1 MKHLAEDDSPAEAR
15 SVGARL
21 WYLVLFM
28 ASSTP
33 ERFGD
38 YELHER
44 LGVGGMAETFV
55 AIRRGPGGF
64 EQRVCLKRILPT
76 FINDAEF
83 VQMFLREA
91 RLSALLHHGHI
102 ARVLDFG
109 MADGAHYLT
118 LELIEG
124 TDLRALLRHLRMRAE
139 TLNAG
144 LTSYIAHALAA
155 ALDFAHTA
163 DDEGHAAGIIHRDV
177 SPSNVLLSNAGE
189 IKLADFGIA
198 KATNLPGSI
207 QSGALKG
214 KVPYMAPEYAL
225 GRDCSARSD
234 LFSLGVLLYECLAGY
249 RPFDGDND
257 IQTLDRARKGRHE
270 LLREAAPA
278 SPAPLADAIESLLA
292 PNPRERPPNAAVFLA
307 MLADVAPPPLA
318 QRELGDLVGS
328 VDRCTRDAVPS
339 APGLAS
345 TRPAPTLRPRKR
357 LPSRR

>member
-1 MKHLAEDDSPAEAR
+1 MPPA
-15 SVGARL
+15 
-21 WYLVLFM
+21 
-28 ASSTP
+28 TP

-38 YELHER
+38 YELRER
-44 LGVGGMAETFV
+44 LGIGGMAETFL

-76 FINDAEF
+76 FADEADFIE
-83 VQMFLREA
+83 MFLREA
-91 RLSALLHHGHI
+91 RMSALLHHGHI

-124 TDLRALLRHLRMRAE
+124 TDLRAVLRHLRSRGE
-139 TLNAG
+139 TLDPG
-144 LTSYIAHALAA
+144 LTSYVAHALAS

-163 DDEGHAAGIIHRDV
+163 DEEGNAAGIIHRDV

-225 GRDCSARSD
+225 GRRCSARSD
-234 LFSLGVLLYECLAGY
+234 LFSLGVLLYECLTGY
-249 RPFDGDND
+249 RPFDGGSD
-257 IQTLDRARKGRHE
+257 IETLDRARNGQHDLLHE
-270 LLREAAPA
+270 VAPSAPEA
-278 SPAPLADAIESLLA
+278 LADAIESLLA
-292 PNPRERPPNAAVFLA
+292 PTSDERPPNAGAFLA
-307 MLADVAPPPLA
+307 MLTDVPPPPLA
-318 QRELGDLVGS
+318 RRDLGRLVRSVEEL
-328 VDRCTRDAVPS
+328 DAIPTM
-339 APGLAS
+339 PGLAS

-357 LPSRR
+357 APSRR

>member
-1 MKHLAEDDSPAEAR
+1 MPLA
-15 SVGARL
+15 
-21 WYLVLFM
+21 
-28 ASSTP
+28 TP

-38 YELHER
+38 YELVER

-55 AIRRGPGGF
+55 AIRRGLDGF

-76 FINDAEF
+76 FVNDADF
-83 VQMFLREA
+83 VEMFLREA

-109 MADGAHYLT
+109 MAGGTHYLT

-124 TDLRALLRHLRMRAE
+124 ADLRAVLRHLRRRGE
-139 TLNAG
+139 SLDPG
-144 LTSYIAHALAA
+144 LTSYVAHALAS

-163 DDEGHAAGIIHRDV
+163 DENGNAAGIIHRDV

-225 GRDCSARSD
+225 GRQCSARSD
-234 LFSLGVLLYECLAGY
+234 LFSLGVVLYECLAGH
-249 RPFDGDND
+249 RPFDGGSDM
-257 IQTLDRARKGRHE
+257 QTLDHARSGRHE
-270 LLREAAPA
+270 LLHDAAQQTPK
-278 SPAPLADAIESLLA
+278 PMADAIESLLA
-292 PNPRERPPNAAVFLA
+292 ADPEKRPSNAAAFVS
-307 MLADVAPPPLA
+307 MLA
-318 QRELGDLVGS
+318 G
-328 VDRCTRDAVPS
+328 CS
-339 APGLAS
+339 AASPG
-345 TRPAPTLRPRKR
+345 TV
-357 LPSRR
+357 

>member
-1 MKHLAEDDSPAEAR
+1 MPPAI
-15 SVGARL
+15 
-21 WYLVLFM
+21 
-28 ASSTP
+28 P
-33 ERFGD
+33 EHFGD
-38 YELHER
+38 YELVER

-55 AIRRGPGGF
+55 AVRRGLEGF

-76 FINDAEF
+76 FVNDADF
-83 VQMFLREA
+83 VEMFLREA

-109 MADGAHYLT
+109 MAGGTHFLT

-124 TDLRALLRHLRMRAE
+124 ADLRAVLRHLRRRGE
-139 TLNAG
+139 SLDPG
-144 LTSYIAHALAA
+144 LTSYVAHALAS

-177 SPSNVLLSNAGE
+177 SPSNVLLSKAGE

-214 KVPYMAPEYAL
+214 KIPYMAPEYAL
-225 GRDCSARSD
+225 GRECSAQSD

-249 RPFDGDND
+249 RPFDGEND
-257 IQTLDRARKGRHE
+257 LQTLERARNGRHRR
-270 LLREAAPA
+270 LREASPA
-278 SPAPLADAIESLLA
+278 APAPLADAIESLLA
-292 PNPRERPPNAAVFLA
+292 PKPEVRPPHATAFLE
-307 MLADVAPPPLA
+307 MLNEIPPPPFA
-318 QRELGDLVGS
+318 QRELGDLVRS
-328 VDRCTRDAVPS
+328 ARRRDAIPS
-339 APGLAS
+339 MPGLAS
-345 TRPAPTLRPRKR
+345 TRAAPTLRPRKR

>member
-1 MKHLAEDDSPAEAR
+1 MRHT
-15 SVGARL
+15 
-21 WYLVLFM
+21 
-28 ASSTP
+28 TP

-38 YELHER
+38 YELVER

-76 FINDAEF
+76 FAGDADF
-83 VQMFLREA
+83 VEMFLREA

-109 MADGAHYLT
+109 MADRAHYLT

-124 TDLRALLRHLRMRAE
+124 TDLRATLRHLRRRRE
-139 TLNAG
+139 TLDPG
-144 LTSYIAHALAA
+144 LTSYLAHALGA

-163 DDEGHAAGIIHRDV
+163 DENGVAAGIIHRDV
-177 SPSNVLLSNAGE
+177 SPSNVLLSDAGE

-214 KVPYMAPEYAL
+214 KIPYMAPEYAL
-225 GRDCSARSD
+225 GRECSARSD
-234 LFSLGVLLYECLAGY
+234 LFSLGVVLYECLAGH
-249 RPFDGDND
+249 RPFDGGSDM
-257 IQTLDRARKGRHE
+257 QTLDRARSGRHE
-270 LLREAAPA
+270 LLHEAAPQT
-278 SPAPLADAIESLLA
+278 PEPMADAIESLLVA
-292 PNPRERPPNAAVFLA
+292 EPEERPSNAAAFVS
-307 MLADVAPPPLA
+307 MLAEVPPPPLA
-318 QRELGDLVGS
+318 RCELGALVRS
-328 VDRCTRDAVPS
+328 VEKDDTIPS

-345 TRPAPTLRPRKR
+345 TRPAPTRRPRKR
-357 LPSRR
+357 VPSPR

>member
-1 MKHLAEDDSPAEAR
+1 
-15 SVGARL
+15 
-21 WYLVLFM
+21 M
-28 ASSTP
+28 AATTP

-38 YELHER
+38 YELIER

-76 FINDAEF
+76 FVGDSEF

-109 MADGAHYLT
+109 ITGSTHYLT
-118 LELIEG
+118 LELIDG
-124 TDLRALLRHLRMRAE
+124 TDLRAALRHLRVRGE
-139 TLNAG
+139 SLEPG
-144 LTSYIAHALAA
+144 LTSYVAHALAS

-163 DDEGHAAGIIHRDV
+163 DENGHAAGIIHRDV
-177 SPSNVLLSNAGE
+177 SPSNVLLSEAGE

-198 KATNLPGSI
+198 KATSHPASV

-214 KVPYMAPEYAL
+214 KIPYMAPEYAI
-225 GRDCSARSD
+225 GRSCSARSD

-249 RPFDGDND
+249 RPFDGGSD
-257 IQTLDRARKGRHE
+257 IQTLDRARNGHRD
-270 LLREAAPA
+270 LLREAAPDT
-278 SPAPLADAIESLLA
+278 PAPLADAIESLLV
-292 PNPRERPPNAAVFLA
+292 PNPDDRPANAATFIA
-307 MLADVAPPPLA
+307 MLAEVPPPPLA
-318 QRELGDLVGS
+318 QRDLGVLVRS
-328 VDRCTRDAVPS
+328 VEKHDAIPS
-339 APGLAS
+339 VPGLAS

-357 LPSRR
+357 LPSQR

>member
-1 MKHLAEDDSPAEAR
+1 MAPA
-15 SVGARL
+15 
-21 WYLVLFM
+21 
-28 ASSTP
+28 TP

-38 YELHER
+38 YELVER
-44 LGVGGMAETFV
+44 LGVGGMAETFL

-76 FINDAEF
+76 FVGDAEF
-83 VQMFLREA
+83 VEMFLREA

-109 MADGAHYLT
+109 ITGSTHYLT

-124 TDLRALLRHLRMRAE
+124 TDLRAALRHLRLRWE
-139 TLNAG
+139 SLDAG
-144 LTSYIAHALAA
+144 LTLYLAHALAA

-163 DDEGHAAGIIHRDV
+163 DAEGHAAGIIHRDV
-177 SPSNVLLSNAGE
+177 SPSNVLLSEAGE
-189 IKLADFGIA
+189 VKLADFGIA
-198 KATNLPGSI
+198 KATNHPGSI

-214 KVPYMAPEYAL
+214 KIPYMAPEYAL
-225 GRDCSARSD
+225 GRNCSARSD

-257 IQTLDRARKGRHE
+257 MQTLDRARNGRHE
-270 LLREAAPA
+270 HLHMAAPNT
-278 SPAPLADAIESLLA
+278 PAPLADAIEALLA
-292 PNPRERPPNAAVFLA
+292 PSPGERPPNASAFIA
-307 MLADVAPPPLA
+307 MLAEVPPPPLA
-318 QRELGDLVGS
+318 QRDLGVLVRS
-328 VDRCTRDAVPS
+328 VETHDAIPS

>member
-1 MKHLAEDDSPAEAR
+1 MPPA
-15 SVGARL
+15 
-21 WYLVLFM
+21 
-28 ASSTP
+28 TP
-33 ERFGD
+33 EHLGD
-38 YELHER
+38 YELVER

-76 FINDAEF
+76 FAGDTDF
-83 VQMFLREA
+83 VEMFLREA

-109 MADGAHYLT
+109 IADGAHYLT

-124 TDLRALLRHLRMRAE
+124 TDLRAALRHLRRRGE
-139 TLNAG
+139 SLDPG
-144 LTSYIAHALAA
+144 LTSYLAHALAA

-163 DDEGHAAGIIHRDV
+163 DDDGRAAGIIHRDV

-189 IKLADFGIA
+189 VKLSDFGIA
-198 KATNLPGSI
+198 KASNHPGSV

-214 KVPYMAPEYAL
+214 KIPYMAPEYAL
-225 GRDCSARSD
+225 GRYCSARSD

-249 RPFDGDND
+249 RPFDGGSD
-257 IQTLDRARKGRHE
+257 IQTLDRARNGRHD
-270 LLREAAPA
+270 LLHEAAPET
-278 SPAPLADAIESLLA
+278 PAPLADAIEALLA
-292 PNPRERPPNAAVFLA
+292 PNPEGRPPNAAAFVR
-307 MLADVAPPPLA
+307 MLTEVPPPPLA
-318 QRELGDLVGS
+318 QRDLGALVRS
-328 VDRCTRDAVPS
+328 VEKDDAIPS

>member
-1 MKHLAEDDSPAEAR
+1 
-15 SVGARL
+15 
-21 WYLVLFM
+21 M
-28 ASSTP
+28 APTTP

-38 YELHER
+38 YELRER

-76 FINDAEF
+76 FVGDSEF

-109 MADGAHYLT
+109 IVGITHYLT
-118 LELIEG
+118 LELIDG
-124 TDLRALLRHLRMRAE
+124 TDLRAALRHLRVRGE
-139 TLNAG
+139 SLDPG
-144 LTSYIAHALAA
+144 LTSYVAHALAS

-163 DDEGHAAGIIHRDV
+163 DENGHAAGIIHRDV
-177 SPSNVLLSNAGE
+177 SPSNVLLSEAGE

-198 KATNLPGSI
+198 KATSPPASV

-214 KVPYMAPEYAL
+214 KIPYMAPEYAI
-225 GRDCSARSD
+225 GRSCSARSD

-249 RPFDGDND
+249 RPFDGGSD
-257 IQTLDRARKGRHE
+257 IQTLDRARNGHRD
-270 LLREAAPA
+270 LLREAAPDT
-278 SPAPLADAIESLLA
+278 PAPLANAIESLLA
-292 PNPRERPPNAAVFLA
+292 TNPDDRPPNAARFIA
-307 MLADVAPPPLA
+307 MLAEVPPPPLA
-318 QRELGDLVGS
+318 QRDLGVLVRS
-328 VDRCTRDAVPS
+328 VEKHDAIPS

-357 LPSRR
+357 LPSQR

>member
-1 MKHLAEDDSPAEAR
+1 MEQG
-15 SVGARL
+15 GASGDAGPRLPSL
-21 WYLVLFM
+21 WYLDPFM
-28 ASSTP
+28 ARMLP
-33 ERFGD
+33 ERFGN
-38 YELHER
+38 YELIER

-55 AIRRGPGGF
+55 AIRHGPGGF
-64 EQRVCLKRILPT
+64 EQRVCLKRILP
-76 FINDAEF
+76 AF
-83 VQMFLREA
+83 VNEADFVEMFLREA

-109 MADGAHYLT
+109 IAEGTHYLT

-124 TDLRALLRHLRMRAE
+124 TDLRALLRHLRARGE
-139 TLNAG
+139 SLDAG
-144 LTSYIAHALAA
+144 LTSYLAHALAL

-163 DDEGHAAGIIHRDV
+163 DDDGHATGIIHRDV

-198 KATNLPGSI
+198 TATNLPGSI

-225 GRDCSARSD
+225 GQRCSAGSD

-257 IQTLDRARKGRHE
+257 IQTLDRARNGRHE
-270 LLREAAPA
+270 PLHAAAPET
-278 SPAPLADAIESLLA
+278 PAPLADAIESLLA
-292 PNPRERPPNAAVFLA
+292 PNPQERPPNAAVFVA
-307 MLADVAPPPLA
+307 MLTDVPPPALA
-318 QRELGDLVGS
+318 QRDLGVLVRAAETH
-328 VDRCTRDAVPS
+328 DTMPS

-345 TRPAPTLRPRKR
+345 TRPALTLRPRKR
-357 LPSRR
+357 FPPQR

>member
-1 MKHLAEDDSPAEAR
+1 MPPA
-15 SVGARL
+15 
-21 WYLVLFM
+21 
-28 ASSTP
+28 TP

-38 YELHER
+38 YELIER
-44 LGVGGMAETFV
+44 LGVGGMAETFI
-55 AIRRGPGGF
+55 AIRRGLGGF

-76 FINDAEF
+76 FVNDADF
-83 VQMFLREA
+83 VEMFLREA

-109 MADGAHYLT
+109 MAGGTHFLT

-124 TDLRALLRHLRMRAE
+124 ADLRALLRYLRRRGE
-139 TLNAG
+139 SLDPG
-144 LTSYIAHALAA
+144 LTSYIAHALAS

-163 DDEGHAAGIIHRDV
+163 DDEGQAAGIIHRDV

-225 GRDCSARSD
+225 GRECSARSD

-249 RPFDGDND
+249 RPFDGEND
-257 IQTLDRARKGRHE
+257 LQTLERARSGRRRR
-270 LLREAAPA
+270 LREA
-278 SPAPLADAIESLLA
+278 SPAVPTLLADAIESLLA
-292 PNPRERPPNAAVFLA
+292 PKPEARPRHAAAFLE
-307 MLADVAPPPLA
+307 MLGHIPPPPLA
-318 QRELGDLVGS
+318 QRKLGNLVRS
-328 VDRCTRDAVPS
+328 ARTRETIPS
-339 APGLAS
+339 MPGLAS
-345 TRPAPTLRPRKR
+345 TRAAPTLRPRKR